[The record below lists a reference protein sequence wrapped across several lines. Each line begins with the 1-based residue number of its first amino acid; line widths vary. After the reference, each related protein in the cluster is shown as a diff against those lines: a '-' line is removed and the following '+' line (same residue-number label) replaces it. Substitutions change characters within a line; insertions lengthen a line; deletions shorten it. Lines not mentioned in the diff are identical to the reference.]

1 MGSKFIVVAGNGE
14 TTRSNIE
21 ALITDFFYDKPKDY
35 VLLLPFIDRPSQGQV
50 WAHQIFQEL
59 GMTTTALAPEQA
71 IVINL
76 GGLSF
81 NTVADPMESC
91 VEAVKGEE
99 AYVFAL
105 VDEDHPI
112 DLSGFTEAQVPCFNL
127 CMGLLGINAV
137 EAVQRPV
144 EAAIQPVVESVQEHL
159 FNQRGLEADIAQL
172 LGEFST
178 ALVGLLKEH
187 GAIK

>member
-21 ALITDFFYDKPKDY
+21 ALVTDFFYDKPKDY
-35 VLLLPFIDRPSQGQV
+35 ILLLPFIERPSQGQV
-50 WAHQIFQEL
+50 WTHQIFQEL
-59 GMTTTALAPEQA
+59 GMSTTALAPES
-71 IVINL
+71 
-76 GGLSF
+76 GLVVNIGSISL
-81 NTVADPMESC
+81 NTVADPMAAC
-91 VEAVKGEE
+91 LEAVRGEE

-112 DLSGFTEAQVPCFNL
+112 DLEGFTASQVPCYNL
-127 CMGLLGINAV
+127 CMGLIGINAV

-144 EAAIQPVVESVQEHL
+144 EAALQPVLDSVQEHVSS
-159 FNQRGLEADIAQL
+159 QRGLEADIAQL